1 MKEYL
6 IKSIVSALVFAGF
19 TLALD
24 AIFSEISS
32 FWKYMISGLLF
43 GFLSTNDGDIF
54 LKRLFSRD
62 MISSVF
68 RKLIISLFK

>member
-32 FWKYMISGLLF
+32 FRKYMISGLLF
-43 GFLSTNDGDIF
+43 SLLSTKDGDIYF
-54 LKRLFSRD
+54 KRLFSRD
-62 MISSVF
+62 KISFVF